1 MINRRTLVTVAGAV
15 ALAPAAHAQRGP
27 YWDSRASMPWAIQEI
42 YAAAWGERIIT
53 AGVHSS
59 SSIQMSV
66 VEVQSPRSL
75 R

>member
-42 YAAAWGERIIT
+42 YAAVMIR
-53 AGVHSS
+53 
-59 SSIQMSV
+59 
-66 VEVQSPRSL
+66 SPPAAAYIS
-75 R
+75 